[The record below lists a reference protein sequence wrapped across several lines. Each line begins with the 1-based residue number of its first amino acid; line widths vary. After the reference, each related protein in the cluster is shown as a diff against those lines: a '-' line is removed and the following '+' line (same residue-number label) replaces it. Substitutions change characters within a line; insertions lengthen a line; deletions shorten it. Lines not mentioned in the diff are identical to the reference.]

1 MAKLSIHLQEG
12 FDNDLVVIK
21 VNGKGKF
28 RNTQVTTKLL
38 LGYAEVV
45 ELLVSETAAKVQ
57 ISLPQKKLTQAVNIP
72 LSADAHIAVSIVDN
86 QIAYQVS
93 DQPFGYM

>member
-1 MAKLSIHLQEG
+1 MPKLSIHLQEG

-21 VNGKGKF
+21 VNDKEKF
-28 RNTQVTTKLL
+28 RNKQVTTKML

-45 ELLVSETAAKVQ
+45 ELPLSGGAAKLQ
-57 ISLPQKKLTQAVNIP
+57 ITLPQKKLTKTIELSP
-72 LSADAHIAVSIVDN
+72 SADAHIAVSILDN
-86 QIAYQVS
+86 QITYQVS

>member
-1 MAKLSIHLQEG
+1 MPRLFIHLQEG

-21 VNGKGKF
+21 VNGKEQF
-28 RNTQVTTKLL
+28 RSRQVTTRLV

-45 ELLVSETAAKVQ
+45 ELLVSEDAAQVQ
-57 ISLPQKKLTQAVNIP
+57 VSLPQKKLAQSLDLP
-72 LSADAHIAVSIVDN
+72 QSAETHIAVSIVEN
-86 QIAYQVS
+86 QITYQVS

>member
-1 MAKLSIHLQEG
+1 MSKLFIHLQEG

-21 VNGKGKF
+21 VNGKEKF
-28 RNTQVTTKLL
+28 RNKQVTTKML

-45 ELLVSETAAKVQ
+45 ELQLSDAAAKVQ
-57 ISLPQKKLTQAVNIP
+57 ITLPQKKLTQSIDLP
-72 LSADAHIAVSIVDN
+72 QSADAHIAVSIVDK
-86 QIAYQVS
+86 QINYQVS